1 MELGHSGVK
10 VSVSSCVTG
19 TYHQLMPQS
28 FGPEQMC
35 VTGPNQ
41 TKLESSKNIS
51 MRLSKILVYETAA
64 G

>member
-28 FGPEQMC
+28 FGPDQMC
-35 VTGPNQ
+35 VTGPYWM
-41 TKLESSKNIS
+41 KLRIVEEYVDASLQN
-51 MRLSKILVYETAA
+51 LSLRDCL
-64 G
+64 